1 MGFAVAALGA
11 LWPVAVAAAPVAGAA
26 AGVYAVIEGERR
38 AKKAESAAEAMAQKQ
53 WESMERR
60 AGEHFDLTAEQM
72 ELQAQQAN
80 IMTLADVLT
89 SKPRVSPA
97 PAPQMFTIPPA
108 KAYGAFGRINQA
120 IDDIVRAA

>member
-26 AGVYAVIEGERR
+26 AGVYAVVEGQRR
-38 AKKAESAAEAMAQKQ
+38 AKKAESAAEEMAQQQ
-53 WESMERR
+53 WAATERR
-60 AGEHFDLTAEQM
+60 AGEHFDLTTEQM

-89 SKPRVSPA
+89 SKPKAAA

-108 KAYGAFGRINQA
+108 KSYGAFDRINQA
-120 IDDIVRAA
+120 IDDLVRAA

>member
-1 MGFAVAALGA
+1 MGVLVSAVGA

-26 AGVYAVIEGERR
+26 AGVYAVVEGQRR
-38 AKKAESAAEAMAQKQ
+38 AKKAESAAEELAQQQ
-53 WESMERR
+53 WAATERR

-89 SKPRVSPA
+89 SKPRTSPT
-97 PAPQMFTIPPA
+97 PQMFTIPPA
-108 KAYGAFGRINQA
+108 KTYGAFDRINQA
-120 IDDIVRAA
+120 IADILRAA